1 MGHPQRVGRS
11 TPTVCLDVAI
21 RRSAVTPFSR
31 GGAGTVS
38 SEHSVGVTFSPAA
51 PPHRGAVTSVGVSR
65 GAALGGLLAVA
76 ALLRFALL
84 GHNSIWFD
92 EAYVAKMALSP
103 WPAIP
108 AVLRTAEFHPPLYY
122 LLMKAWITIT
132 GLREATLRFPSACF
146 GVLTVLLTY
155 ALMRRVSS
163 DAVSLLSA
171 GLVAVSP
178 FSVMAGQDA
187 RMYAL
192 LATLALASTLLLADS
207 VERRGP
213 IRWGAYG
220 LVTAAMLYTHYLG
233 FCVLLAHGVWV
244 AWFERRRFRD
254 WLAAAAVAGV
264 LYLPWLPSLWG
275 QVTRSGTIAW
285 GEATSL
291 VDLSQLMGLFAFGGS
306 LFGMPSFFF
315 RNTSL
320 GPLEQVTL
328 LLPFLLV
335 GWRGVRSCAAG
346 PRGLALLGLPL
357 VVSIGMAFS
366 ASLAKP
372 IFLARWFSFLVPFYA
387 GVLAL
392 GIHDVAAR
400 FRYPRPRVVALVA
413 AGLVLYSLPVFNR
426 YYFDPWFRPY
436 QWRQTAAAV
445 QGVARSGDLYVYG
458 DLQSELAF
466 TYYYGPT
473 PGRVVLGPK
482 VDPAEIRPAAGHAS
496 RIWLIVA
503 PPFTEE
509 RTTQTLQVLSGD
521 YRIIARS
528 DTGGRIVFPRI
539 YLLEARRPTVAGA
552 GPPTPPKP

>member
-1 MGHPQRVGRS
+1 MSRV
-11 TPTVCLDVAI
+11 
-21 RRSAVTPFSR
+21 
-31 GGAGTVS
+31 
-38 SEHSVGVTFSPAA
+38 
-51 PPHRGAVTSVGVSR
+51 
-65 GAALGGLLAVA
+65 AALGGILAVA
-76 ALLRFALL
+76 ALLRFGLL

-103 WPAIP
+103 WQAVP

-122 LLMKAWITIT
+122 LLMKAWISVA

-178 FSVMAGQDA
+178 FAVMAGQDA

-192 LATLALASTLLLADS
+192 LGTLAAASTLLLADS
-207 VERRGP
+207 VERRGA

-220 LVTAAMLYTHYLG
+220 LVTAAMLYTHYIG
-233 FCVLLAHGVWV
+233 FCVLLAHGLWV
-244 AWFERRRFRD
+244 AWFERQRFRE
-254 WLAAAAVAGV
+254 WIVAAAVAGA
-264 LYLPWLPSLWG
+264 LYLPWLPSLWV
-275 QVTRSGTIAW
+275 QITRSGMVAW
-285 GEATSL
+285 GEPTSL
-291 VDLSQLMGLFAFGGS
+291 RDLSQLIGLFAFGGS
-306 LFGMPSFFF
+306 LLGMPSFFF

-346 PRGLALLGLPL
+346 PRGLALIGLPL
-357 VVSIGMAFS
+357 AVSIGMALS

-372 IFLARWFSFLVPFYA
+372 IFLARWFSFLTPFYA

-400 FRYPRPRVVALVA
+400 FRYPRPRVVALVT
-413 AGLVLYSLPVFNR
+413 AGLLLYSLPVFDR

-436 QWRQTAAAV
+436 QWRQAAAV
-445 QGVARSGDLYVYG
+445 VQRLARSGDVYIYG

-473 PGRVVLGPK
+473 PGRVLLESEPGA
-482 VDPAEIRPAAGHAS
+482 AEIRQVTGHSS
-496 RIWLIVA
+496 RVWLIVA

-509 RTTQTLQVLSGD
+509 RTTQTLQAFSGD
-521 YRIIARS
+521 YRIVAQS
-528 DTGGRIVFPRI
+528 DAGRMVFPRI
-539 YLLEARRPTVAGA
+539 YLLETTRPTVAGA
-552 GPPTPPKP
+552 GPPTPPRP